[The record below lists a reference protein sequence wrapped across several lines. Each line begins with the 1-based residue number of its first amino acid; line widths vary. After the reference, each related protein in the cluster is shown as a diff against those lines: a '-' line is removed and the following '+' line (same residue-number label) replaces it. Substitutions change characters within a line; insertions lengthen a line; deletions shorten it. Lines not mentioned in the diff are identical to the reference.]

1 MTPLRKRMLEEL
13 QRRNYSQLTI
23 DHYIQVVEDFARY
36 FGQRPDQLG
45 ARDLREYQVHLF
57 RDRKLSSR
65 TVRQYVAALRFFFV
79 KMLKRPYMIEHIPFP
94 KETRRLPE
102 ILTPEEV
109 VRLIEAASNLMHRAM
124 LMTLYGTGVRRNE
137 LIRLKVRDIDSQRM
151 VIHIRQGKG
160 SRDRDMPLSEKLLE
174 TLREYWRWMKPKTY
188 LFPGMVNGWRADVPL
203 TSKVVWDACREAATR
218 AGLQKKVAPHC
229 LRHSYATHLLDAGA
243 DLYTIQRLL
252 GHADLRHTLVYLQLS
267 ERHLRAAPIPIDA
280 LTLSDPSQVKRSR
293 RLIQK

>member
-23 DHYIQVVEDFARY
+23 DHYIQVVEDFAKH

-45 ARDLREYQVHLF
+45 ARHLREYQVHLF

-109 VRLIEAASNLMHRAM
+109 VRLIDASRNLMHRAM
-124 LMTLYGTGVRRNE
+124 LMTLYGTGMRRNE

-160 SRDRDMPLSEKLLE
+160 SRDRDVPLSEKLLE

-188 LFPGMVNGWRADVPL
+188 LFPGTVNNWRADVPL
-203 TSKVVWDACREAATR
+203 TSKVVWDACREAAAR

-229 LRHSYATHLLDAGA
+229 LRHSYATHLLDAGV

-280 LTLSDPSQVKRSR
+280 LTLSDPSQVRRSR
-293 RLIQK
+293 KLIKK

>member
-13 QRRNYSQLTI
+13 QRRNYAQVTI
-23 DHYIQVVEDFARY
+23 DHYIEIVEDFANHFRR
-36 FGQRPDQLG
+36 RPDQLG
-45 ARDLREYQVHLF
+45 ATQLREYQVHLL
-57 RDRKLSSR
+57 RQRKLSPR

-79 KMLKRPYMIEHIPFP
+79 KMLKRRYMIEHIPFP

-102 ILTPEEV
+102 ILTAEEV

-252 GHADLRHTLVYLQLS
+252 GHADLRHTLVYLHLS
-267 ERHLRAAPIPIDA
+267 ERYLRAAPIPIDA
-280 LTLSDPSQVKRSR
+280 LSLSDPSQVKRSR
-293 RLIQK
+293 RLIKK

>member
-293 RLIQK
+293 RLIKK

>member
-13 QRRNYSQLTI
+13 QRRNYAQVTI
-23 DHYIQVVEDFARY
+23 DHYIQIVEDFAKH
-36 FGQRPDQLG
+36 FGCSPDRLG
-45 ARDLREYQVHLF
+45 ARQLREYQVHLF
-57 RDRKLSSR
+57 RDRKLASR

-94 KETRRLPE
+94 RETRRLPE
-102 ILTPEEV
+102 ILTVEEV
-109 VRLIEAASNLMHRAM
+109 ARLIDAASNLFHRAM
-124 LMTLYGTGVRRNE
+124 LMTLYGTGMRRIE
-137 LIRLKVRDIDSQRM
+137 LARLKVRDIDSQRM
-151 VIHIRQGKG
+151 VVRIRQGKG
-160 SRDRDMPLSEKLLE
+160 GRDRDVPLSEKLLE
-174 TLREYWRWMKPKTY
+174 TLREYWHWMKPKTY
-188 LFPGMVNGWRADVPL
+188 LFPGTVKNWRADVPL
-203 TSKVVWDACREAATR
+203 TPKVIWLACREAAIR
-218 AGLQKKVAPHC
+218 AGLQKKISPHC

-293 RLIQK
+293 KLIKK